1 MTKLVI
7 AAVALIPVLA
17 ACKKTGDG
25 QYEVDKPVVGVQK
38 DTLNVPQVEAKM
50 EEKQVEIPKLEVKK
64 ETTTVK
70 VPDVDVKKN

>member
-7 AAVALIPVLA
+7 AAVALIPVLG

-38 DTLNVPQVEAKM
+38 DTVNVPQVEAHM
-50 EEKQVEIPKLEVKK
+50 DEKQVEVPKVEVKK
-64 ETTTVK
+64 DTATIK
-70 VPDVDVKKN
+70 VPDVDVKRN